1 MAWQTP
7 KIDWSPEDGVRNDD
21 FNRIEGNIKD
31 IHDSHSKIASQI
43 MTEDA
48 LLYVSPS
55 GNDETGDGS
64 TSTPFKTIGKALSM
78 IPHNM
83 SGRSALISIAAGTY
97 PEWVE
102 LYGYDGQITFA
113 GTSGAAVIVS
123 GFRVDEAKVSINN
136 ITLRVNSGVF
146 VTGNSSLTGTGVLH
160 VNGYTLTVNYN
171 ASFDMPNVI
180 VDNASGYAIEVN
192 RCGRFYASAITGS
205 GNTNG
210 IRCQSGGEASF
221 GSNNISVSGTL
232 YVTASGGRIYSGSQ
246 QSIPIY

>member
-7 KIDWSPEDGVRNDD
+7 KVDWAPEDGVLNSD

-31 IHDSHSKIASQI
+31 LHDRHNKIAPHI
-43 MTEDA
+43 MTDDV

-55 GNDETGDGS
+55 GNDATGDGS
-64 TSTPFKTIGKALSM
+64 ASAPFETIGKALSM

-102 LYGYDGQITFA
+102 LYGYSGQITFA
-113 GTSGAAVIVS
+113 GTSGATVIVS
-123 GFRVDEAKVSINN
+123 GFRVDESKVSINN

-192 RCGRFYASAITGS
+192 RNGRLFASTISGTG
-205 GNTNG
+205 NNNG
-210 IRCQSGGEASF
+210 IRCQTGGVAAF
-221 GSNNISVSGTL
+221 GNSDLSVRGTQ
-232 YVTASGGRIYSGSQ
+232 YMTASGGRLYSGAQ
-246 QSIPIY
+246 RAIPEY